1 MNNLKLLIDKRDTE
15 FEVNEAFYTEL
26 ENALSLAL
34 NEEGVEGEVE
44 ISLSFVN
51 ADEIK
56 ELNRDFRGV
65 DSVTD
70 VLSFPLDEE
79 EVSFY
84 KEEGLPI
91 PLGDIVVCMSR
102 VKEQAAEFEHSE
114 KREILYLCV
123 HSLLHLLGY
132 DHIEEE
138 DKKVMRTEEKRIMQK
153 LEIFK

>member
-15 FEVNEAFYTEL
+15 FEADEVFYTEL
-26 ENALSLAL
+26 ESALSLAL
-34 NEEGVEGEVE
+34 DEEGVKGDVE
-44 ISLSFVN
+44 ISLSFVD

-65 DSVTD
+65 DKVTD

-91 PLGDIVVCMSR
+91 PLGDIVICMSR

-114 KREILYLCV
+114 KREILYLSV

-138 DKKVMRTEEKRIMQK
+138 DKKIMRAEEKKIMQK